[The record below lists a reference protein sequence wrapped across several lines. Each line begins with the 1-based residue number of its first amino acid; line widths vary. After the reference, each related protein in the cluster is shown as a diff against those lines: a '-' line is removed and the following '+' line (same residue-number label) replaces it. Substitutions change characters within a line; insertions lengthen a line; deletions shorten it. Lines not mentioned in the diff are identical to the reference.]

1 MCHVTD
7 VRNQNVRLKLSTLHR
22 SHRVCIHVC
31 VCVPAT
37 ESPIYIIIGVCSG
50 VLLLLIV
57 CSCCYCR
64 VLHKSRVD
72 SPNNPRGSA
81 AQVHGHT
88 AQRMNKPEAAEVIG
102 IETQIYGDIPNDH
115 ATSSVP
121 TTIGMCTMEI
131 PDAEMILPPAMIG
144 EMEAIPVAVAQATL
158 ASGEVEAAPVEAGN
172 KNLRKCHIQKNHQYS
187 CT

>member
-1 MCHVTD
+1 MY
-7 VRNQNVRLKLSTLHR
+7 S
-22 SHRVCIHVC
+22 C

-144 EMEAIPVAVAQATL
+144 EMEAVPVAVAQVSPASGGVGAAPVAVAQATL
-158 ASGEVEAAPVEAGN
+158 VSGEVEAVPV
-172 KNLRKCHIQKNHQYS
+172 LVR
-187 CT
+187 